1 MKKWRVRDY
10 AMDILV
16 VDGAVDFFCIEGVLP
31 MKIAGE
37 YF

>member
-16 VDGAVDFFCIEGVLP
+16 VDGAVDFSYIESSLP
-31 MKIAGE
+31 MKIAGD